1 MKYVV
6 FGVSYLK
13 KNSMKKLGLIG
24 GTSYHST
31 IEYYRGINEEVSK
44 TIGADKNPTLL
55 IYSLNIELMRSG
67 EIDRIKEEY
76 LRIANELI
84 QIGAQGIVICANTP
98 HLVYEYVQ
106 PKIEIPILHIAEAIG
121 NYAKRNSWSKVGL
134 LGTKPTVKF
143 GFISDYLLKNF
154 AIETVLPGKED
165 IDEVHNYISKEL
177 TQGIF
182 SNKAKSY
189 FLKQMDK
196 LEEKG
201 AEAMILGCTELPQLI
216 TKRDTNHNLIDTT
229 GLHINLAADFI
240 LEKYQ

>member
-1 MKYVV
+1 
-6 FGVSYLK
+6 
-13 KNSMKKLGLIG
+13 MKKLGLIG

-67 EIDRIKEEY
+67 DIDRIKKEY
-76 LRIANELI
+76 LRIANELKK
-84 QIGAQGIVICANTP
+84 IGAEGILICANTP

-106 PKIEIPILHIAEAIG
+106 PKIDIPILHIAEAIG
-121 NYAKRNSWSKVGL
+121 NYAKKNNWSKVGL

-143 GFISDYLLKNF
+143 GFIADYLLQNY
-154 AIETVLPGKED
+154 AIETILPETED

-182 SNKAKSY
+182 SEKAKVY
-189 FLKQMDK
+189 FLNQMDK

-216 TKRDTNHNLIDTT
+216 NKNDTEHNLIDTT
-229 GLHINLAADFI
+229 GLHINLAAEFI
-240 LEKYQ
+240 LGHYE

>member
-1 MKYVV
+1 MNYVA

-44 TIGADKNPTLL
+44 SIGTDKNPTLL
-55 IYSLNIELMRSG
+55 LYSLNIELMRSG
-67 EIDRIKEEY
+67 HMDRIKNEY
-76 LRIANELI
+76 LRIANKLK
-84 QIGAQGIVICANTP
+84 QIGAEGIVICANTP
-98 HLVYEYVQ
+98 HLVYDYVQ
-106 PKIEIPILHIAEAIG
+106 PKIDIPILHIAEAIG
-121 NYAKRNSWSKVGL
+121 NYAKNNGWSKVGL

-143 GFISDYLLKNF
+143 GFISDYLLQNF
-154 AIETVLPGKED
+154 AMETILPEDENIEL
-165 IDEVHNYISKEL
+165 VHNYISKEL

-182 SNKAKSY
+182 SEEAKSF
-189 FLKQMDK
+189 FLNQMDK

-216 TKRDTNHNLIDTT
+216 TKKDTNHNLIDTT
-229 GLHINLAADFI
+229 KLHINLAADFI
-240 LEKYQ
+240 LEKD